1 MNKVNEEIHTD
12 SQLTQEGLIINKTND
27 PLISEINDLLSDTD
41 SPIQKKISSFT
52 NKQQYIIEI
61 TIQKEIIQF
70 DKDIKFLLI
79 INKKNYPKEKPEIL
93 CFTKFCFPHL
103 CDGRNL
109 EDNILN
115 SKNFSLDM
123 LVNKIPKFIIKHNEN
138 LSKDKLKIV
147 GKFKLNNFY
156 SLNLLKELPINLYL
170 LPEEG
175 KNIILTISD
184 ISFCLYELNIENS
197 GMCKLVFFID
207 INQIKEIEINDDEN
221 KLILKFKNNVND
233 IILVTQRYKIINK
246 ILNEKMKIY
255 IKKEGE
261 IPDVQ
266 IEIVEKEIS
275 DIEKK
280 LTNEKDK
287 NYPLISYLMNLY
299 QKGIEYYSAINNPKY
314 KDYTIK
320 IQKLLETNELNEF
333 MEKTMKQ
340 NEDINNNKLKEEK
353 KVNNKKENKEDKKEE
368 KKIDKSAE
376 SKKEEILKKNDIKEN
391 KKNEKIKEKE
401 NQKINKINDIKEEKK
416 EVIKNEKKDE
426 NKNESLRLKMTA
438 ENEEIGTLDV
448 GDDDE
453 DD

>member
-12 SQLTQEGLIINKTND
+12 SQLTQEGLLINKTND

-109 EDNILN
+109 LDNILDSN
-115 SKNFSLDM
+115 IYTLEI
-123 LVNKIPKFIIKHNEN
+123 LVNKIPKFIIKHSEN
-138 LSKDKLKIV
+138 STTDKLKIV
-147 GKFKLNNFY
+147 GNFKLNSFY
-156 SLNLLKELPINLYL
+156 SLKLLKELPINLYL
-170 LPEEG
+170 LPQEN

-184 ISFCLYELNIENS
+184 ISFCLYELSVENS
-197 GMCKLVFFID
+197 GICKLIFFID
-207 INQIKEIEINDDEN
+207 INQIKKIEINDTEN
-221 KLILKFKNNVND
+221 KLILKFKNNQND
-233 IILVTQRYKIINK
+233 VILITQRYKIINK

-261 IPDVQ
+261 IPDIQ
-266 IEIVEKEIS
+266 IDIVENEIS
-275 DIEKK
+275 NTEKK
-280 LTNEKDK
+280 INDEKDI
-287 NYPLISYLMNLY
+287 NYPLISNLMSLY

-314 KDYTIK
+314 KEYTIK
-320 IQKLLETNELNEF
+320 IQKLLETNEMNEYL
-333 MEKTMKQ
+333 MK
-340 NEDINNNKLKEEK
+340 NMKENLSKDIDNNKLEDKNNDKKNKHEEI
-353 KVNNKKENKEDKKEE
+353 KKEE
-368 KKIDKSAE
+368 KAQDKNVKN
-376 SKKEEILKKNDIKEN
+376 KKEEVF
-391 KKNEKIKEKE
+391 KEKDD
-401 NQKINKINDIKEEKK
+401 KKVNKINDFKQEKK
-416 EVIKNEKKDE
+416 EVIKDDKTSFVEKNQKNKKED
-426 NKNESLRLKMTA
+426 NKNESLRLKIST